1 MEGEAVRHRR
11 EMVGI
16 VAPVPVL
23 AQNLA
28 SDVVREVSRRDAVHV
43 ERLGHPWLH
52 ERIQRIAAR
61 CSRWQLLLRLGHR
74 RHLLPPEEH
83 RACDLAI
90 AASAL
95 GTVLVILRHGIL
107 DDLED
112 VLDIDDAPSY
122 YIFIDRIYSIFH
134 LQL

>member
-1 MEGEAVRHRR
+1 VEGGAVRRR
-11 EMVGI
+11 CGQHGV
-16 VAPVPVL
+16 VVPVPVL
-23 AQNLA
+23 AQDLA
-28 SDVVREVSRRDAVHV
+28 PDVGREVSRRDAV
-43 ERLGHPWLH
+43 ERLGHPRLH
-52 ERIQRIAAR
+52 ERIQWIAAR

-122 YIFIDRIYSIFH
+122 YIFIDRIYNIFH